1 MWRNVVKS
9 VGNYHTQEHWN
20 AKFSTNNKE
29 REREITGNGVTH
41 DLIRNLQHGYL
52 YHHLFTG
59 FHSTPA
65 NVPLY
70 TRKKTTVSYVCFS
83 KMLIIYDQ
91 FIYTFCTEKNPNRKK
106 TVENSGRVFIYVL
119 KLGAVFIGPLVMGSY
134 FCNEFA
140 IICQKMSN

>member
-1 MWRNVVKS
+1 MAICTTTSLQVFTVHLQM
-9 VGNYHTQEHWN
+9 YL
-20 AKFSTNNKE
+20 FY
-29 REREITGNGVTH
+29 TH
-41 DLIRNLQHGYL
+41 
-52 YHHLFTG
+52 
-59 FHSTPA
+59 
-65 NVPLY
+65 
-70 TRKKTTVSYVCFS
+70 KKTTVSYVCFS